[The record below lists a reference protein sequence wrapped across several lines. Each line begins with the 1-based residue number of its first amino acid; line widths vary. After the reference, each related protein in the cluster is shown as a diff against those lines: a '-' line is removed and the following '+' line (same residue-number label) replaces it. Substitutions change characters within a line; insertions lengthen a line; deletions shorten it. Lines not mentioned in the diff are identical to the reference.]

1 MAQLSRK
8 SLGWRKC
15 SKKWITAKRSQP
27 RLRPDAAPAA
37 AGTLRRCL
45 IYTWSGAV
53 NKPQFKLI
61 ITADPGTKRW
71 MMELGRGIVFFGVLE
86 RLMLDWAA
94 LLRCDPKLLAKH
106 QKSDMKKIARLLHKA
121 VQDSNHGVPPA
132 ARKRA
137 LAAVKRA
144 ERLTNPR
151 NDIAHSRVRFMPAQD
166 GTHVPIGLV
175 IAKPLRAGRRVFA
188 LRRLEWLVE
197 FVQEAKA
204 TTKEM
209 QAAMEGLSD
218 ALAER

>member
-1 MAQLSRK
+1 M
-8 SLGWRKC
+8 
-15 SKKWITAKRSQP
+15 
-27 RLRPDAAPAA
+27 
-37 AGTLRRCL
+37 
-45 IYTWSGAV
+45 

-61 ITADPGTKRW
+61 MTTDPGTKRW
-71 MMELGRGIVFFGVLE
+71 MMELGRAIVFFGVLE

-94 LLRCDPKLLAKH
+94 LLRCDPKLLARH
-106 QKSDMKKIARLLHKA
+106 QKADMKKIARLLHKA
-121 VQDSNHGVPPA
+121 VQDSDHRVLQAVRN
-132 ARKRA
+132 RA
-137 LAAVKRA
+137 LAAVRRA

-175 IAKPLRAGRRVFA
+175 IAKPLRAGRKVFA
-188 LRRLEWLVE
+188 LRRFEWLVE

-218 ALAER
+218 ALAERESAQVSAEAGRS

>member
-1 MAQLSRK
+1 M
-8 SLGWRKC
+8 
-15 SKKWITAKRSQP
+15 
-27 RLRPDAAPAA
+27 
-37 AGTLRRCL
+37 
-45 IYTWSGAV
+45 
-53 NKPQFKLI
+53 NKPRFKLI

-94 LLRCDPKLLAKH
+94 LLRCDPTLLAKH

-132 ARKRA
+132 ARKRT

-151 NDIAHSRVRFMPAQD
+151 NDIAHSRVKFMPAQD

>member
-1 MAQLSRK
+1 M
-8 SLGWRKC
+8 
-15 SKKWITAKRSQP
+15 
-27 RLRPDAAPAA
+27 
-37 AGTLRRCL
+37 
-45 IYTWSGAV
+45 

-151 NDIAHSRVRFMPAQD
+151 NDIAHSRVKFMPAQD
-166 GTHVPIGLV
+166 GTHIPIGLV

-188 LRRLEWLVE
+188 LRR
-197 FVQEAKA
+197 F
-204 TTKEM
+204 
-209 QAAMEGLSD
+209 
-218 ALAER
+218 

>member
-1 MAQLSRK
+1 M
-8 SLGWRKC
+8 
-15 SKKWITAKRSQP
+15 
-27 RLRPDAAPAA
+27 
-37 AGTLRRCL
+37 
-45 IYTWSGAV
+45 

-61 ITADPGTKRW
+61 VTTDPGTKRW
-71 MMELGRGIVFFGVLE
+71 MMELGRAIVFFGVLE

-94 LLRCDPKLLAKH
+94 LLRSDPKLLARHHKA
-106 QKSDMKKIARLLHKA
+106 DIKKIARLLHKA
-121 VQDSNHGVPPA
+121 VQDSDHAVPPA
-132 ARKRA
+132 ARNRA

-151 NDIAHSRVRFMPAQD
+151 NDIAHSRVKFMPAQD

-175 IAKPLRAGRRVFA
+175 IAKPTRAGRRVFA
-188 LRRLEWLVE
+188 LRRFEWLAE

-218 ALAER
+218 ALAECESAHLSGEAGRS